1 MDQKGFFSQKPATNN
16 EPDPRILDEI
26 GQVTRR
32 VKLLESTIETLR
44 STIQSLEQNFVRE
57 QKESRRDI
65 KVLEEENNELKD
77 SVRTTRDTMKLIVQ
91 DIRDL
96 ANKQDVEIIKRYL
109 DMWNPVHFIT
119 REQMEKRLE
128 EERQDNIHKQGTD
141 I

>member
-96 ANKQDVEIIKRYL
+96 ANKQDV
-109 DMWNPVHFIT
+109 
-119 REQMEKRLE
+119 
-128 EERQDNIHKQGTD
+128 
-141 I
+141 